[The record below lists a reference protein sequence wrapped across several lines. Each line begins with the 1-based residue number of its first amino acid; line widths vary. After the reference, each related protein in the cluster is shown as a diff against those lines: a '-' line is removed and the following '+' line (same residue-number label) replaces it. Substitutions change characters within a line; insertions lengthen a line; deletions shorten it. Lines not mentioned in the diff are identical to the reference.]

1 MEDDI
6 APQVSITVDR
16 VEKELATS
24 LKQKDPPYPGLE
36 TKLAKFRSVCQDCIF
51 ADFEAA
57 AQKKVEHRLWDAHS
71 KVNKT
76 FRGCLAKF
84 RDGDGKKKHVERR
97 KAEKLYLDFI
107 KSSMRF
113 YRGYIQRLASNFA
126 NVPEVFEVAQ
136 KFHLETFSADTPQ
149 QVDLAL
155 KKQIVR
161 SCYLTLIQLGDLSR
175 YRETELQT
183 KERNWGPAK
192 GYYDLAIALDP
203 TSGMSYNQLAVIALT
218 DQDHLRAVYYLY
230 RAISV
235 ANPAPQAE
243 GNIQIE
249 FKKVRTKMI
258 QGKPVSAGEAAI
270 DCSSDLQHR
279 FILFHARCFEPHFP
293 NHEEQQAEIL
303 SLLADDLRERPF
315 DTVIRKL
322 CLINIAAERYAGNQ
336 VAGFDSDDSAA
347 LQSYERLQQFNIS
360 CFFMLLK
367 LLLDELQQ
375 LAKSANYT
383 SSSAPAE
390 HSQMSPVIRRILPHL
405 RVYSGWLLS
414 TVQFLLVSRSAKV
427 QLSELWQV
435 YAEALSLLVQ
445 SFPITTIPEIPY
457 LLDED
462 QDTVAFTP
470 FEAFVREKRFQGS
483 AKPPYSEAGFGKRSP
498 EKEML
503 YRIKCLTKD
512 ALHLCNCKKSGD
524 SDFDT
529 LPLIFAGMRIV
540 YTGQG
545 GLHVEDSSM
554 GSSMHAN
561 SSVGSISRDDIEHA
575 KSSINAIGRR
585 RNHHE
590 GMSEASATSTMEN
603 MVNDLTEQ
611 DGTELVG
618 VYKGTSTPSLKTPV
632 VQSFAER
639 GLQPQPTT
647 ITAHDIVQSFRHS
660 TGSLA
665 GLQGQIDD
673 QPTIPPVWNTPFTPR
688 PGETGSSPRP
698 STAKQISTAAM
709 PSHVNSAAQF
719 NAQITHMQQQIQLR
733 SSPLESFQPTMSNH
747 YDTPTNLTSWIR
759 HKDQSQSPL
768 SPWQD
773 SGQVWGTVIPTRSPE
788 PAPFGAIGEARPR
801 SSRESYEWSRRLT

>member
-1 MEDDI
+1 
-6 APQVSITVDR
+6 
-16 VEKELATS
+16 
-24 LKQKDPPYPGLE
+24 
-36 TKLAKFRSVCQDCIF
+36 
-51 ADFEAA
+51 
-57 AQKKVEHRLWDAHS
+57 
-71 KVNKT
+71 
-76 FRGCLAKF
+76 
-84 RDGDGKKKHVERR
+84 
-97 KAEKLYLDFI
+97 
-107 KSSMRF
+107 
-113 YRGYIQRLASNFA
+113 
-126 NVPEVFEVAQ
+126 
-136 KFHLETFSADTPQ
+136 
-149 QVDLAL
+149 
-155 KKQIVR
+155 
-161 SCYLTLIQLGDLSR
+161 
-175 YRETELQT
+175 
-183 KERNWGPAK
+183 
-192 GYYDLAIALDP
+192 
-203 TSGMSYNQLAVIALT
+203 
-218 DQDHLRAVYYLY
+218 
-230 RAISV
+230 
-235 ANPAPQAE
+235 
-243 GNIQIE
+243 
-249 FKKVRTKMI
+249 
-258 QGKPVSAGEAAI
+258 
-270 DCSSDLQHR
+270 
-279 FILFHARCFEPHFP
+279 
-293 NHEEQQAEIL
+293 
-303 SLLADDLRERPF
+303 
-315 DTVIRKL
+315 
-322 CLINIAAERYAGNQ
+322 
-336 VAGFDSDDSAA
+336 
-347 LQSYERLQQFNIS
+347 
-360 CFFMLLK
+360 
-367 LLLDELQQ
+367 
-375 LAKSANYT
+375 
-383 SSSAPAE
+383 
-390 HSQMSPVIRRILPHL
+390 
-405 RVYSGWLLS
+405 
-414 TVQFLLVSRSAKV
+414 
-427 QLSELWQV
+427 
-435 YAEALSLLVQ
+435 
-445 SFPITTIPEIPY
+445 
-457 LLDED
+457 
-462 QDTVAFTP
+462 
-470 FEAFVREKRFQGS
+470 
-483 AKPPYSEAGFGKRSP
+483 
-498 EKEML
+498 
-503 YRIKCLTKD
+503 
-512 ALHLCNCKKSGD
+512 
-524 SDFDT
+524 
-529 LPLIFAGMRIV
+529 MRIV

-673 QPTIPPVWNTPFTPR
+673 QPSIPPVWNTPFTPR